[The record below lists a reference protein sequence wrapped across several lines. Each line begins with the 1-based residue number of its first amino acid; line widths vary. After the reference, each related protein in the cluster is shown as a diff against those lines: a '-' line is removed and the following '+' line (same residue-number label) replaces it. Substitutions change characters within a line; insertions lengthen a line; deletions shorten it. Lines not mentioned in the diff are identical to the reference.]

1 MPADNPTEQRV
12 DAAADLAA
20 RVDRLVDGAR
30 QGELP
35 AFNQLVLLFQ
45 NPVYSLALRMLRSP
59 AAAEDATQEAFLRAW
74 RRIDTFKGGAFR
86 SWLFTIVANLCRDE
100 LRRRRRRPQLSL
112 DRSDPDHAPLA
123 LELPDRGPS
132 PEASALTA
140 DLRRALEQALGE
152 LPADWR
158 EAVLLRDVHG
168 LSYEEIAATRGL
180 AVGTVKSRLSRAR
193 ARLRDILTASGELPP
208 PSDRLSGRR

>member
-20 RVDRLVDGAR
+20 RVDRLVDCAR

-74 RRIDTFKGGAFR
+74 RRIRHLQGRRVPVMAVHDRRQSLPRRTP
-86 SWLFTIVANLCRDE
+86 
-100 LRRRRRRPQLSL
+100 RRRRRPQLSL